1 MIICNLISRASLV
14 CLLASASCVV
24 AQPLVGKLAR
34 PTPQQAAWQE
44 RELGM
49 MICIGLETWQD
60 KEEDT
65 TLDTPLAKINP
76 DKLDT
81 DQWVSAAEAIGA
93 KYIIFVAKHEGGFC
107 LWQTETTDYGV
118 RNIPWRGGKGDMM
131 KDLAESC
138 RKRGIKLGVYLSPQ
152 DHYLGA
158 GLGGRCKT
166 PEAQQRYDKI
176 YRQQLSE
183 LLSRYGEM
191 FEVWFDGSCIVDV
204 SDLLK
209 RYCPKAMVF
218 QGPQATIRWVG
229 NEDGLA
235 PYPNWNSIPLAR
247 ARSGVSTGE
256 DGTPDGDAWLP
267 NECDARIR
275 ATWFWNSTNANTLKS
290 VEQLMTMY
298 YQSVGRGAVLLLNMT
313 PDTTGLMPVGDLTR
327 ATEFG
332 AEIRRRFSRSIAE
345 TSGKGERVELDLGRT
360 ARIDHVITME
370 NIAQGERVREYVIEG
385 LVSGQ
390 WKELCRGL
398 SVGYKKIDSFNPTE
412 VSKVRLRVIKSV
424 AEPQVRQLAV
434 YAASGSPK
442 GVAETVATNAAQKV
456 WEWSPEIVGK
466 EWQTVDIDLI
476 SFCKEACVYQVDF
489 TAAEGKSPLEIQSL
503 TLLQDGVAVPEF
515 TQPVA
520 QSLRYNLTI
529 TGLGRAMALRAV
541 VRVSGG
547 QKDSQG
553 TMTLRKGQQ

>member
-1 MIICNLISRASLV
+1 MS
-14 CLLASASCVV
+14 
-24 AQPLVGKLAR
+24 R

-44 RELGM
+44 WELGM

-60 KEEDT
+60 REEDT
-65 TLDTPLAKINP
+65 TLDTPLEKINP

-118 RNIPWRGGKGDMM
+118 RNTPWRGGKGDMM

-176 YRQQLSE
+176 YRQQLTE

-191 FEVWFDGSCIVDV
+191 FEVWFDGSCITDV
-204 SDLLK
+204 GDLLK

-229 NEDGLA
+229 NEDGIA
-235 PYPNWNSIPLAR
+235 PYPNWNSLPLAR
-247 ARSGVSTGE
+247 AQSGVSTGD

-275 ATWFWNSTNANTLKS
+275 ATWFWNSTNADTLKS

-298 YQSVGRGAVLLLNMT
+298 YQSVGRGAVLLLNMG
-313 PDTTGLMPVGDLTR
+313 PDTTGLMPTGDVKR

-332 AEIRRRFSRSIAE
+332 AEIRRRFTRSIAE
-345 TSGKGERVELDLGRT
+345 TSGKGKLVELDLGWT

-370 NIAQGERVREYVIEG
+370 NIAEGERVREYVIEG

-390 WKELCRGL
+390 WKELCRG
-398 SVGYKKIDSFNPTE
+398 SSIGYKKIDQFNPTE
-412 VSKVRLRVIKSV
+412 VSKVHVRVVKSV
-424 AEPQVRQLAV
+424 AEPQVRKLAV
-434 YAASGSPK
+434 YAASGSLK
-442 GVAETVATNAAQKV
+442 GIAETGPANAAQKV
-456 WEWSPEIVGK
+456 WEWSAETVGK
-466 EWQTVDIDLI
+466 EWKTVDIDLI
-476 SFCKEACVYQVDF
+476 AVCKEACVYQVDF

-503 TLLQDGVAVPEF
+503 TLLQDGVPVPEF
-515 TQPVA
+515 TKPVA

-553 TMTLRKGQQ
+553 TLTIRKGQQ

>member
-1 MIICNLISRASLV
+1 
-14 CLLASASCVV
+14 
-24 AQPLVGKLAR
+24 
-34 PTPQQAAWQE
+34 
-44 RELGM
+44 M

-65 TLDTPLAKINP
+65 TLDTPLEKINP

-93 KYIIFVAKHEGGFC
+93 KYIVFVAKHEGGFC

-191 FEVWFDGSCIVDV
+191 FEVWFDGSCIIDV
-204 SDLLK
+204 GDLLK

-247 ARSGVSTGE
+247 AQSGVSTGE

-298 YQSVGRGAVLLLNMT
+298 YQSVGRGAVLLLNMA
-313 PDTTGLMPVGDLTR
+313 PDTTGLMPAGDLKR

-332 AEIRRRFSRSIAE
+332 AEIRRRFGRSIAE
-345 TSGKGERVELDLGRT
+345 TSGKGERVELDLGRP

-370 NIAQGERVREYVIEG
+370 NIAKGERVREYIIEG
-385 LVSGQ
+385 LVSGR
-390 WKELCRGL
+390 WKELCRG
-398 SVGYKKIDSFNPTE
+398 SSIGYKKIDSFNPTE

-489 TAAEGKSPLEIQSL
+489 TAAEGKPPLEIQSL

-529 TGLGRAMALRAV
+529 TGLGRAMVLRAV

-553 TMTLRKGQQ
+553 TVTLRNGQQ

>member
-1 MIICNLISRASLV
+1 
-14 CLLASASCVV
+14 
-24 AQPLVGKLAR
+24 
-34 PTPQQAAWQE
+34 
-44 RELGM
+44 
-49 MICIGLETWQD
+49 
-60 KEEDT
+60 
-65 TLDTPLAKINP
+65 
-76 DKLDT
+76 
-81 DQWVSAAEAIGA
+81 
-93 KYIIFVAKHEGGFC
+93 
-107 LWQTETTDYGV
+107 
-118 RNIPWRGGKGDMM
+118 MM

-191 FEVWFDGSCIVDV
+191 FEVWFDGSCIIDV
-204 SDLLK
+204 GDLLK

-247 ARSGVSTGE
+247 ALSGVSTGE

-313 PDTTGLMPVGDLTR
+313 PDTTGLMPAGDLKR

-332 AEIRRRFSRSIAE
+332 AEIRRRFGRSIAE
-345 TSGKGERVELDLGRT
+345 TSGKGERVELTSAGRPALIMSSRWKT
-360 ARIDHVITME
+360 SPRAS
-370 NIAQGERVREYVIEG
+370 GVREYVIEG
-385 LVSGQ
+385 LVSGR
-390 WKELCRGL
+390 WKELCRG
-398 SVGYKKIDSFNPTE
+398 SSIGYKKIDSFNPTE

-424 AEPQVRQLAV
+424 AEPQLRQLAV

-442 GVAETVATNAAQKV
+442 GVVETVATNAAQKV

-476 SFCKEACVYQVDF
+476 SFVKRLACIRW
-489 TAAEGKSPLEIQSL
+489 TS
-503 TLLQDGVAVPEF
+503 
-515 TQPVA
+515 
-520 QSLRYNLTI
+520 R
-529 TGLGRAMALRAV
+529 
-541 VRVSGG
+541 
-547 QKDSQG
+547 
-553 TMTLRKGQQ
+553 LRKGSRH